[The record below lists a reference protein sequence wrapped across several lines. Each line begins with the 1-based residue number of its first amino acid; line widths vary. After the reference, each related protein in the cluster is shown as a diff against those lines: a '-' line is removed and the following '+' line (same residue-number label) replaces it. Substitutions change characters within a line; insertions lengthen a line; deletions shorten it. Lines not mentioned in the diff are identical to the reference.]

1 MDINLLTRFFMWCTI
16 INVSLLTFWF
26 AVYVLDADLVYRTQ
40 CRWFEISRETFG
52 VLFYSF
58 FGLFKIVVIV
68 FNIVPYIVLLII
80 G

>member
-1 MDINLLTRFFMWCTI
+1 MDIQMLTRFFMWCTI

-26 AVYVLDADLVYRTQ
+26 AVYVFASDLVYRTQ
-40 CRWFEISRETFG
+40 CRWFDLSRESFG

-58 FGLFKIVVIV
+58 LGLFKIVVIV
-68 FNIVPYIVLLII
+68 LNLVPYIALLII